1 MNCMQNDSEVIH
13 HMEWYKRIGV
23 FKLIKKLKRKIK
35 DLKISLRIALFYFIV
50 MIISLF
56 ISSLLYRQIYMNI
69 AHQKVNEASVQTLY
83 SIKSNVDLFFD
94 NVNNYSK
101 MILSDHDLQTILRK
115 GNIYSDLNT
124 QSKVGGYIY
133 RMIQMIQSISSV
145 YIFDNSENYYVVS
158 EQLPIPFTLE
168 SIKKAKW
175 YKEVLDKKG
184 AYVLSING
192 DGAFE
197 IDPNGNYISM
207 IRLIRDIDNTQ
218 NLGVLVINIPDT
230 AFKECY
236 ANIVDNY
243 KNTSI
248 TFWDK
253 NRQCIVPVNHTNGG
267 KQQVEPILNEV
278 EIKSLLS
285 KFDGSAHGYM
295 TKKIINTEYLISFV
309 NEERHNWTIIS
320 AIPFSEVS
328 YESEKMG
335 FVGFVTILL
344 NSIILFMGTIIISR
358 WITVPIHKLLKSMN
372 AVKRGEFKEVNINEG
387 NNEIGQLRDGYNM
400 MIREIQNL
408 INRVI
413 DEQKTIRKA
422 ELNVL
427 QAQIKP
433 HFLYNTLD
441 SITSLALSGR
451 INEVCD
457 LVDALGGY
465 YRHSV
470 SKGREIITLREELD
484 IVKNYLKI
492 QKVRYEDMFEVN
504 YNIEESCLDT
514 KILKL
519 VLQPLVEN
527 ALYHGIRAKGVPG
540 VINISIKKEAQQV
553 CISIEDDGVGMSDYE
568 IQKILDSKVGS
579 AESSFGL
586 RGTIERLKIY
596 CNNETAFQLYS
607 EKGKGTK
614 IIILLPLAIE
624 GEIWNKSEQVNGG
637 NYVPTIESFNSR

>member
-1 MNCMQNDSEVIH
+1 
-13 HMEWYKRIGV
+13 MEWYTRIGV
-23 FKLIKKLKRKIK
+23 FKLIKKLKRQIK
-35 DLKISLRIALFYFIV
+35 DLKISLRIAMFYFIV

-83 SIKSNVDLFFD
+83 SIKTNVDLFFD
-94 NVNNYSK
+94 NLSNYSK

-124 QSKVGGYIY
+124 QSRVGGYIY
-133 RMIQMIQSISSV
+133 RMIQMIPSISSV
-145 YIFDNSENYYVVS
+145 YIFDNSDNYYVVS
-158 EQLPIPFTLE
+158 EQLPIPFTLD
-168 SIKKAKW
+168 SVKKAKW
-175 YKEVLDKKG
+175 YKEVIDKKG
-184 AYVLSING
+184 AYILSLNG

-197 IDPNGNYISM
+197 INKNGNYISM

-218 NLGVLVINIPDT
+218 NLGVIVINIPDT

-243 KNTSI
+243 NNTSI

-253 NRQCIVPVNHTNGG
+253 NRQSIIRVNETKEG
-267 KQQVEPILNEV
+267 KQSVDQLLNEF

-285 KFDGSAHGYM
+285 KFEGSDHGYM
-295 TKKIINTEYLISFV
+295 IKNINNIEYLISFV
-309 NEERHNWTIIS
+309 LEERYNWAIVS

-328 YESEKMG
+328 HEFEKIG
-335 FVGFVTILL
+335 FVGLVTIFL
-344 NSIILFMGTIIISR
+344 NSIILFIGTIIISR
-358 WITVPIHKLLKSMN
+358 WITVPIRKLLKSMN

-387 NNEIGQLRDGYNM
+387 NNEIGQLRDGYNI
-400 MIREIQNL
+400 MIIEIQNL
-408 INRVI
+408 IKSVI
-413 DEQKTIRKA
+413 AEQKTIRKA

-441 SITSLALSGR
+441 SINSLALSGR

-470 SKGREIITLREELD
+470 SKGREVITLREELD

-540 VINISIKKEAQQV
+540 SININIMKEAQQV
-553 CISIEDDGVGMSDYE
+553 CICIEDDGVGMSDYE

-586 RGTIERLKIY
+586 RGTIERLRIY
-596 CNNETAFQLYS
+596 CNNEDTFKLYS

-614 IIILLPLAIE
+614 IIILLPLVIE
-624 GEIWNKSEQVNGG
+624 GETCNKPEQKNGG

>member
-1 MNCMQNDSEVIH
+1 
-13 HMEWYKRIGV
+13 MEGYKRISV
-23 FKLIKKLKRKIK
+23 CKLIKRLKRQIK

-83 SIKSNVDLFFD
+83 SIKTNVDLFFE

-124 QSKVGGYIY
+124 QSRVGGYIY
-133 RMIQMIQSISSV
+133 RMIQMIPSISSV

-168 SIKKAKW
+168 TVKKAKW

-184 AYVLSING
+184 AYLLSLNG

-197 IDPNGNYISM
+197 IDKSGNYISM

-243 KNTSI
+243 NNTSI
-248 TFWDK
+248 TFWDQ
-253 NRQCIVPVNHTNGG
+253 NRQSIIRVNQTKEG
-267 KQQVEPILNEV
+267 KQPVEPILDEV
-278 EIKSLLS
+278 EIKNLLG
-285 KFDGSAHGYM
+285 KFDGSDHGYM
-295 TKKIINTEYLISFV
+295 TKKINNTEYLISFV
-309 NEERHNWTIIS
+309 LEERHNWTIIS
-320 AIPFSEVS
+320 AIPFAEVS
-328 YESEKMG
+328 YESERMG
-335 FVGFVTILL
+335 FVGFITIFL
-344 NSIILFMGTIIISR
+344 NSIILFMGTIVISR
-358 WITVPIHKLLKSMN
+358 WITVPIRKLLKSMN
-372 AVKRGEFKEVNINEG
+372 AVKRGEFREVYINEG

-408 INRVI
+408 IKRVI
-413 DEQKTIRKA
+413 AEQKTIRKA

-441 SITSLALSGR
+441 SINSLALSGR
-451 INEVCD
+451 IKEVCD

-470 SKGREIITLREELD
+470 SKGREVITLGEELD

-504 YNIEESCLDT
+504 YNIEESCLNT

-527 ALYHGIRAKGVPG
+527 ALYHGIRAKGIPG
-540 VINISIKKEAQQV
+540 SINIVVSKEAQQV
-553 CISIEDDGVGMSDYE
+553 CICIEDDGVGMSDYE
-568 IQKILDSKVGS
+568 IKKILDSKVGS

-596 CNNETAFQLYS
+596 CNNEDTFKLYS
-607 EKGKGTK
+607 EKGKGTR
-614 IIILLPLAIE
+614 IIILLPLVIE
-624 GEIWNKSEQVNGG
+624 GETWNKSGQENGG
-637 NYVPTIESFNSR
+637 SYVPTIESFNSR

>member
-1 MNCMQNDSEVIH
+1 
-13 HMEWYKRIGV
+13 
-23 FKLIKKLKRKIK
+23 
-35 DLKISLRIALFYFIV
+35 

-83 SIKSNVDLFFD
+83 SIKTNVDLFFD
-94 NVNNYSK
+94 NVSNYSK
-101 MILSDHDLQTILRK
+101 MILSDNDLQTILRK

-124 QSKVGGYIY
+124 QSRVGAYIH
-133 RMIQMIQSISSV
+133 RMIQTFPSISSV
-145 YIFDNSENYYVVS
+145 YIFDNSENKYVVS
-158 EQLPIPFTLE
+158 EQLPIPFTLKNV
-168 SIKKAKW
+168 KKAKW
-175 YKEVLDKKG
+175 YKEVVDKKG
-184 AYVLSING
+184 AYVLSLNG

-197 IDPNGNYISM
+197 IDKRGNYISM
-207 IRLIRDIDNTQ
+207 IRLIRDIDNTK

-243 KNTSI
+243 NNTSI
-248 TFWDK
+248 TLWDK
-253 NRQCIVPVNHTNGG
+253 NRQSIIRVNQAEDG
-267 KQQVEPILNEV
+267 KQPVEPILDEV

-285 KFDGSAHGYM
+285 KFDGSDHGYM
-295 TKKIINTEYLISFV
+295 TKKINNTEYLISFV
-309 NEERHNWTIIS
+309 LEERHNWIITS
-320 AIPFSEVS
+320 AIPFAEVS
-328 YESEKMG
+328 DESEKMG
-335 FVGFVTILL
+335 FVGFITILI
-344 NSIILFMGTIIISR
+344 NSIILFMGTIVISR

-372 AVKRGEFKEVNINEG
+372 AVKRGELREVYINEG

-408 INRVI
+408 IKSVI
-413 DEQKTIRKA
+413 AEQKTIRKA

-441 SITSLALSGR
+441 SINSLALSGR

-470 SKGREIITLREELD
+470 SKGREVITLREELD

-492 QKVRYEDMFEVN
+492 LKVRYEDMFEVN

-540 VINISIKKEAQQV
+540 IINVDIKREEQQV
-553 CISIEDDGVGMSDYE
+553 CICIEDDGVGMSDYE

-596 CNNETAFQLYS
+596 CNNEDTFQLYS

-614 IIILLPLAIE
+614 IIILLPLAIS
-624 GEIWNKSEQVNGG
+624 K
-637 NYVPTIESFNSR
+637 

>member
-1 MNCMQNDSEVIH
+1 MG
-13 HMEWYKRIGV
+13 WYKHIGV
-23 FKLIKKLKRKIK
+23 FKLIKKLKIQIK
-35 DLKISLRIALFYFIV
+35 DLKISLRIALFYFII

-56 ISSLLYRQIYMNI
+56 ISNLLYRQIYMNI

-83 SIKSNVDLFFD
+83 SIKTNVDLFFD
-94 NVNNYSK
+94 NVSNYSK
-101 MILSDHDLQTILRK
+101 MILSDNDLQTILRK

-124 QSKVGGYIY
+124 QSRVGAYIH
-133 RMIQMIQSISSV
+133 RMLQTIPSISSV
-145 YIFDNSENYYVVS
+145 YIFDNSENDYAVS
-158 EQLPIPFTLE
+158 EQLPIPFTLK
-168 SIKKAKW
+168 SVKKAKW

-184 AYVLSING
+184 AYVLSLNG
-192 DGAFE
+192 EGAFE
-197 IDPNGNYISM
+197 IDESGNYISM
-207 IRLIRDIDNTQ
+207 IRLIRDIDNTK

-243 KNTSI
+243 NNTSI
-248 TFWDK
+248 TLWDK
-253 NRQCIVPVNHTNGG
+253 NRQSIIRVNQTEEG
-267 KQQVEPILNEV
+267 KQPVEPILDEV

-285 KFDGSAHGYM
+285 KFDGSDHGYM
-295 TKKIINTEYLISFV
+295 TKKINNTEYLVSFV
-309 NEERHNWTIIS
+309 LEERHNWTIIS

-328 YESEKMG
+328 DESEKMG
-335 FVGFVTILL
+335 FVGFITIFL
-344 NSIILFMGTIIISR
+344 NSIILFMGTIVISR
-358 WITVPIHKLLKSMN
+358 WITVPIRKLLKSMN
-372 AVKRGEFKEVNINEG
+372 AVKRGEFREVYINEG

-413 DEQKTIRKA
+413 AEQKTIRKA

-441 SITSLALSGR
+441 SINSLALSGR

-465 YRHSV
+465 YKHSV
-470 SKGREIITLREELD
+470 SKGREVITLREELD

-492 QKVRYEDMFEVN
+492 LKVRYEDMFEVN

-540 VINISIKKEAQQV
+540 SININIMKEAQQV
-553 CISIEDDGVGMSDYE
+553 CISIEDDGVGMSNYE
-568 IQKILDSKVGS
+568 IKKILDSKVGS

-586 RGTIERLKIY
+586 RGTIERLRIFY
-596 CNNETAFQLYS
+596 NNEDTLQLYS

-614 IIILLPLAIE
+614 IVILLPLAIE
-624 GEIWNKSEQVNGG
+624 GEIWNKIEQEN
-637 NYVPTIESFNSR
+637 

>member
-1 MNCMQNDSEVIH
+1 
-13 HMEWYKRIGV
+13 MEWYKRIGV
-23 FKLIKKLKRKIK
+23 FNLIKKLKRKIK

-83 SIKSNVDLFFD
+83 SIKTNVDLFFD
-94 NVNNYSK
+94 NVSNYSK
-101 MILSDHDLQTILRK
+101 MILSDNDLQTILRK

-124 QSKVGGYIY
+124 QSRVGAYIH
-133 RMIQMIQSISSV
+133 RMIQTFPSISSV
-145 YIFDNSENYYVVS
+145 YIFDNSDNYYVVN
-158 EQLPIPFTLE
+158 EQLSIPFTLK
-168 SIKKAKW
+168 SVKKAKW
-175 YKEVLDKKG
+175 YKEVVDKKG
-184 AYVLSING
+184 AYVLSLNG

-197 IDPNGNYISM
+197 IDKNCNYISM
-207 IRLIRDIDNTQ
+207 IRLIRDIDNTR

-236 ANIVDNY
+236 ANIMDNY
-243 KNTSI
+243 NNTSI

-253 NRQCIVPVNHTNGG
+253 NRQSIIRFNWIEEG
-267 KQQVEPILNEV
+267 KQPVEPIIDET

-285 KFDGSAHGYM
+285 KFDGTDHGYM
-295 TKKIINTEYLISFV
+295 TKKINNTEYLISFV
-309 NEERHNWTIIS
+309 LEERHNWTITS
-320 AIPFSEVS
+320 AIPFAEVS
-328 YESEKMG
+328 DESEKMG
-335 FVGFVTILL
+335 FVGFITILL
-344 NSIILFMGTIIISR
+344 NSIILFMGTIVISR

-372 AVKRGEFKEVNINEG
+372 AVKRGEFREVNINEG
-387 NNEIGQLRDGYNM
+387 NNEIWQLRDGYNM
-400 MIREIQNL
+400 MIREIQDL
-408 INRVI
+408 IKSVI
-413 DEQKTIRKA
+413 AEQKTIRKA

-441 SITSLALSGR
+441 SINSLALSGK

-470 SKGREIITLREELD
+470 SKGREVITLGEELD

-540 VINISIKKEAQQV
+540 SLNINIMKEAQQV
-553 CISIEDDGVGMSDYE
+553 CICIEDDGVGMSDYE

-596 CNNETAFQLYS
+596 CNNEDTFQLYS
-607 EKGKGTK
+607 EIGKGTK

-624 GEIWNKSEQVNGG
+624 GETWNKSEQEN
-637 NYVPTIESFNSR
+637 

>member
-1 MNCMQNDSEVIH
+1 
-13 HMEWYKRIGV
+13 MEWYKRIGV
-23 FKLIKKLKRKIK
+23 FNLIKKLKRKIK

-83 SIKSNVDLFFD
+83 SIKTNVDLFFD
-94 NVNNYSK
+94 NVSNYSK
-101 MILSDHDLQTILRK
+101 MILSDNDLQTILRK

-124 QSKVGGYIY
+124 QSRVGAYIH
-133 RMIQMIQSISSV
+133 RMIQTFPSISSV
-145 YIFDNSENYYVVS
+145 YIFDNSDNYYVVN
-158 EQLPIPFTLE
+158 EQLSIPFTLK
-168 SIKKAKW
+168 SVKKAKW
-175 YKEVLDKKG
+175 YKEVVDKKG
-184 AYVLSING
+184 AYVLSLNG

-197 IDPNGNYISM
+197 IDKNCNYISM
-207 IRLIRDIDNTQ
+207 IRLIRDIDNTR

-236 ANIVDNY
+236 ANIMDNY
-243 KNTSI
+243 NNTSI

-253 NRQCIVPVNHTNGG
+253 NRQSIIRFNWIEEG
-267 KQQVEPILNEV
+267 KQPVEPIIDET

-285 KFDGSAHGYM
+285 KFDGTDHGYM
-295 TKKIINTEYLISFV
+295 TKKINNTEYLISFV
-309 NEERHNWTIIS
+309 LEERHNWTITS
-320 AIPFSEVS
+320 AIPFAEVS
-328 YESEKMG
+328 DESEKMG
-335 FVGFVTILL
+335 FVGFITILL
-344 NSIILFMGTIIISR
+344 NSIILFMGTIVISR

-372 AVKRGEFKEVNINEG
+372 AVKRGEFREVNINEG

-400 MIREIQNL
+400 MIREIQDL
-408 INRVI
+408 IKSVI
-413 DEQKTIRKA
+413 AEQKTIRKA

-441 SITSLALSGR
+441 SINSLALSGK

-470 SKGREIITLREELD
+470 SKGREVITLGEELD

-540 VINISIKKEAQQV
+540 SLNINIMKEAQQV
-553 CISIEDDGVGMSDYE
+553 CICIEDDGVGMSDYE

-596 CNNETAFQLYS
+596 CNNEDTFQLYS
-607 EKGKGTK
+607 EIGKGTK

-624 GEIWNKSEQVNGG
+624 GETWNKSEQEN
-637 NYVPTIESFNSR
+637 

>member
-1 MNCMQNDSEVIH
+1 
-13 HMEWYKRIGV
+13 
-23 FKLIKKLKRKIK
+23 
-35 DLKISLRIALFYFIV
+35 
-50 MIISLF
+50 
-56 ISSLLYRQIYMNI
+56 MNI

-83 SIKSNVDLFFD
+83 SIKTNVNLCFD

-115 GNIYSDLNT
+115 GNIYSDLKT
-124 QSKVGGYIY
+124 QSRVGEYIY
-133 RMIQMIQSISSV
+133 RMIQMIPSISSV

-168 SIKKAKW
+168 SVKKAKW

-184 AYVLSING
+184 AYVLSLNG

-197 IDPNGNYISM
+197 IDRSGNYISM
-207 IRLIRDIDNTQ
+207 IRLIRDIDNTK
-218 NLGVLVINIPDT
+218 NLGVLVINISEL

-236 ANIVDNY
+236 ANIADNY
-243 KNTSI
+243 NNTSI

-253 NRQCIVPVNHTNGG
+253 NRQSIIRVNQTKEG
-267 KQQVEPILNEV
+267 KQPVEPILDEV

-285 KFDGSAHGYM
+285 KFDGSDHGFM
-295 TKKIINTEYLISFV
+295 TKKINNTEYIISFV
-309 NEERHNWTIIS
+309 LEERHNWTIIS
-320 AIPFSEVS
+320 AIPFAEVS
-328 YESEKMG
+328 YESKKMG
-335 FVGFVTILL
+335 FVGFITIFL

-358 WITVPIHKLLKSMN
+358 WITVPLRKLLKSMN
-372 AVKRGEFKEVNINEG
+372 AVKRGEFREVNINEG

-408 INRVI
+408 IKSVI
-413 DEQKTIRKA
+413 AEQKTIRKA

-441 SITSLALSGR
+441 SINSLALSGR

-457 LVDALGGY
+457 LVDELGGY

-484 IVKNYLKI
+484 IVKSYLKI
-492 QKVRYEDMFEVN
+492 LKIRYEDMFEVN

-540 VINISIKKEAQQV
+540 SINIDIVKEAQQV
-553 CISIEDDGVGMSDYE
+553 CICIEDDGVGMSDYE
-568 IQKILDSKVGS
+568 IQKILNSKVGS

-586 RGTIERLKIY
+586 RGTIERLRIY
-596 CNNETAFQLYS
+596 CNNEDTFQLYS

-614 IIILLPLAIE
+614 IIILLPLVIE
-624 GEIWNKSEQVNGG
+624 GAAWSKSEQEN
-637 NYVPTIESFNSR
+637 

>member
-1 MNCMQNDSEVIH
+1 
-13 HMEWYKRIGV
+13 MEWYKRIGV
-23 FKLIKKLKRKIK
+23 FNLIKKLKRKIK

-83 SIKSNVDLFFD
+83 SIKTNVDLFFD
-94 NVNNYSK
+94 NVSNYSK
-101 MILSDHDLQTILRK
+101 MILSDNDLQTILRK

-124 QSKVGGYIY
+124 QSRVGAYIH
-133 RMIQMIQSISSV
+133 RMIQTFPSISSV
-145 YIFDNSENYYVVS
+145 YIFDNSDNYYVVN
-158 EQLPIPFTLE
+158 EQLSIPFALK
-168 SIKKAKW
+168 SVKKAKW
-175 YKEVLDKKG
+175 YKEVVDKKG
-184 AYVLSING
+184 AYVLSLNG

-197 IDPNGNYISM
+197 IDKNCNYISI
-207 IRLIRDIDNTQ
+207 IRLIRDIDNTR

-236 ANIVDNY
+236 ANIMDNY
-243 KNTSI
+243 NNTSI

-253 NRQCIVPVNHTNGG
+253 NRQSIIRFNWIEEG
-267 KQQVEPILNEV
+267 KQPVEPIIDET
-278 EIKSLLS
+278 EIKSLLN
-285 KFDGSAHGYM
+285 KFDGTDHGYM
-295 TKKIINTEYLISFV
+295 TKKINNTEYLISFV
-309 NEERHNWTIIS
+309 LEERHNWTITS
-320 AIPFSEVS
+320 AIPFAEVS
-328 YESEKMG
+328 DESEKMG
-335 FVGFVTILL
+335 FVGFITILL
-344 NSIILFMGTIIISR
+344 NSIILFMGTIVISR

-372 AVKRGEFKEVNINEG
+372 AVKRGEFREVNINEG

-400 MIREIQNL
+400 MIREIQDL
-408 INRVI
+408 IKSVI
-413 DEQKTIRKA
+413 AEQKTIRKA

-441 SITSLALSGR
+441 SINSLALSGK

-470 SKGREIITLREELD
+470 SKGREVITLGEELD

-540 VINISIKKEAQQV
+540 SLNINIMKEAQQV
-553 CISIEDDGVGMSDYE
+553 CICIEDDGVGMSDYE

-596 CNNETAFQLYS
+596 CNNEDTFQLYS
-607 EKGKGTK
+607 EIGKGTK

-624 GEIWNKSEQVNGG
+624 GETWNKSD
-637 NYVPTIESFNSR
+637 

>member
-1 MNCMQNDSEVIH
+1 MD
-13 HMEWYKRIGV
+13 WYKRIDV
-23 FKLIKKLKRKIK
+23 FKLMKNLKRQIK

-50 MIISLF
+50 MVISLF

-83 SIKSNVDLFFD
+83 SIKTNVDLFFD

-124 QSKVGGYIY
+124 QSRVGGYIY
-133 RMIQMIQSISSV
+133 SMIQTIQSISSV
-145 YIFDNSENYYVVS
+145 YIFDNSEHYYFVS
-158 EQLPIPFTLE
+158 EQLPIPFTLK
-168 SIKKAKW
+168 SVKKAKW

-184 AYVLSING
+184 AYILSING

-197 IDPNGNYISM
+197 IDQNGNYISM
-207 IRLIRDIDNTQ
+207 IRLIRDIDNTK
-218 NLGVLVINIPDT
+218 NLGVLIINIPDK

-243 KNTSI
+243 NSTSI

-253 NRQCIVPVNHTNGG
+253 NRQCIIPVNNTKEG
-267 KQQVEPILNEV
+267 KQPVEPILDEV
-278 EIKSLLS
+278 EIKNLLS
-285 KFDGSAHGYM
+285 KFDGRDHGYI
-295 TKKIINTEYLISFV
+295 TKKINNTEYLVSFV
-309 NEERHNWTIIS
+309 LEKRHNWAIIS
-320 AIPFSEVS
+320 AIPFAEVS

-335 FVGFVTILL
+335 FVGFITIFL
-344 NSIILFMGTIIISR
+344 NSIILFMGTMVISR
-358 WITVPIHKLLKSMN
+358 WITVPIRKLLKSMN
-372 AVKRGEFKEVNINEG
+372 AVKRGEFKEVFINDG
-387 NNEIGQLRDGYNM
+387 DNEIGQLRDGYNM

-408 INRVI
+408 IKRVI
-413 DEQKTIRKA
+413 AEQKTIRKA

-441 SITSLALSGR
+441 SINSLALSGR

-470 SKGREIITLREELD
+470 SKGREVITLREELD

-492 QKVRYEDMFEVN
+492 QKIRYEDMFEVN

-540 VINISIKKEAQQV
+540 SINIDIKKEAQQV
-553 CISIEDDGVGMSDYE
+553 CICIEDDGVGMNDYE
-568 IQKILDSKVGS
+568 IQKVLDSKVGS

-586 RGTIERLKIY
+586 RGTIERLRIY
-596 CNNETAFQLYS
+596 CNNEATFQLHS

-614 IIILLPLAIE
+614 IFILIPLAIE
-624 GEIWNKSEQVNGG
+624 GEIWNKIEQENGG
-637 NYVPTIESFNSR
+637 NYVPTIESINSR